1 MLSLRL
7 RQAILLAARHPWA
20 TLALALALVLA
31 ALTYAVGA
39 FDMSTDTGALIS
51 SKTAWRL
58 DESAVEGRFPQQKDA
73 ILVVIDGATPELA
86 EDAAGRLADGLSAD
100 SAHFVLVRRPDGGAF
115 FAREGLLFA
124 PLSEVRDTTAR
135 LIDAQ
140 PLLGPLAADPSLRGI
155 AKALDTAASGAA
167 SGRADPA
174 ATARLAAPLAAIS
187 GAIDGSLAQGSLGGH
202 GGFFSWQRLLAAGAS
217 GQLAAPTRRVILA
230 QPRLQ
235 FGDLQPGE
243 AAVGALRAQAA
254 TLGLDAAHGVHIGI
268 TGEVPLADEEFGS
281 IRDNIGFVGLLMA
294 GAMLIT
300 LFLATGSVREVA
312 AIVTTIIAGLVIT
325 TALGL
330 AVVHRLNLISVAFI
344 PLFVGLGV
352 DFGIQVSVRFNAER
366 HAGAAPMDAL
376 TRMAA
381 AIGAPLL
388 TAAAAVFLALAA
400 FLPTAYVGIAELGVI
415 AGMGMIIAFVLNI
428 TLLPALLMLLHPHEP
443 KHDVAWHGAAPI
455 DRWLETNRRRIL
467 FAFVAAM
474 AISIAILPWV
484 RFDFNPMHLRDPD
497 APAMRAL
504 SDLMRDPDRTPNT
517 ISVLAANPD
526 EAAQLAA
533 RLSRLPEV
541 AQAVSI
547 DSFVPAEQPSKL
559 ALIEDASLLLDAA
572 INPFD
577 LPPPTDDASTR
588 AALTKAAASLSA
600 LATAHAPGGHPDAT
614 GAAAARLSASFT
626 HLAAAS
632 PQARAAAE
640 AMLVQPLSTCL
651 DAIRASLQAGEVS
664 RDTLPQD
671 LRADWVAGDGHALVV
686 VTPAGNSADNEVL
699 RRFTAAVRAIAPHA
713 TGLPVATQEAALT
726 VAMAFVQ
733 AGVLALALV
742 SLLLYGVL
750 RSARE
755 VAFTLAPVVLSG
767 FLTLGS
773 CVVIGLPLNFANIIA
788 FPLLFGVG
796 VAFHIYFVMAW
807 RRGVSN
813 LLETS
818 LARAVVFSALAT
830 GSAFGALWFSHHPGT
845 ASMGLILMISLIWT
859 LICALI
865 FEPALLGPVPEGAL
879 GPEPGDMA

>member
-7 RQAILLAARHPWA
+7 RQAILLAARKPLA
-20 TLALALALVLA
+20 TLGIVAVLVVMALA
-31 ALTYAVGA
+31 YAVSA

-51 SKTAWRL
+51 TRTAWRV
-58 DESAVEGRFPQQKDA
+58 DEAGVEDRFPQQKDA
-73 ILVVIDGATPELA
+73 ILVVVDGATPELA
-86 EDAAGRLADGLSAD
+86 EDAASRLSDALTADTG
-100 SAHFVLVRRPDGGAF
+100 HFVLVRRPDGGPF
-115 FAREGLLFA
+115 FAREGLLFSS
-124 PLSEVRDTTAR
+124 LGEVKDTTQR

-155 AKALDTAASGAA
+155 ARSLDTAATGAVGA
-167 SGRADPA
+167 NTDPDA
-174 ATARLAAPLAAIS
+174 LGRLAAPLASLS
-187 GAIDGSLAQGSLGGH
+187 GAIDRSLAGH
-202 GGFFSWQRLLAAGAS
+202 GGYFSWQRLLAGGNS

-243 AAVGALRAQAA
+243 TAVSELRAHAA
-254 TLGLDAAHGVHIGI
+254 ALGLDAAHGVHIGI

-281 IRDNIGFVGLLMA
+281 IRDNIGFVGALMVA
-294 GAMLIT
+294 AMLIT
-300 LFLATGSVREVA
+300 LFLATGSLREVL
-312 AIVTTIIAGLVIT
+312 AIMTTIVAGLAIT

-330 AVVHRLNLISVAFI
+330 AAVHRLNLISVAFI

-366 HAGAAPMDAL
+366 HAGAEPMEAL

-381 AIGAPLL
+381 AIGEPLL
-388 TAAAAVFLALAA
+388 TAAAAIFLALGA
-400 FLPTAYVGIAELGVI
+400 FLPTAYVGIAELGVM
-415 AGMGMIIAFVLNI
+415 AGVGMIIAFALNI
-428 TLLPALLMLLHPHEP
+428 TLLPALLMLLLPPVP
-443 KHDVAWHGAAPI
+443 KHDVGWHGAAPI
-455 DRWLETNRRRIL
+455 DRWLEVNRGRIL
-467 FAFVAAM
+467 LAFVVAM
-474 AISIAILPWV
+474 AVSIAILPWV
-484 RFDFNPMHLRDPD
+484 RFDFNPMHLRDPN
-497 APAMRAL
+497 APAMRTL

-517 ISVLAANPD
+517 ISVLADNAD
-526 EAAQLAA
+526 AAAALAA
-533 RLSRLPEV
+533 RLSKLPEV
-541 AQAVSI
+541 AQAVSV
-547 DSFVPAEQPSKL
+547 DSYVPADQPGKL
-559 ALIEDASLLLDAA
+559 ALIGDASLLLDAA

-577 LPPPTDDASTR
+577 LPQAADDASTR
-588 AALTKAAASLSA
+588 TALLKAAASLHA
-600 LATAHAPGGHPDAT
+600 LALAHPGDTGTAAGH
-614 GAAAARLSASFT
+614 LSASFAA
-626 HLAAAS
+626 LAAAS
-632 PQARAAAE
+632 PEARARTE
-640 AMLVQPLSTCL
+640 AMLVLPLATCL

-664 RDTLPQD
+664 RATLPQD
-671 LRADWVAGDGHALVV
+671 LREDWVAKDGHALVV
-686 VTPAGNSADNEVL
+686 VTPSGNSADNAVL

-713 TGLPVATQEAALT
+713 TGLPVATQEAART

-742 SLLLYGVL
+742 SLLLYFVL
-750 RSARE
+750 RSIRE

-807 RRGVSN
+807 RRGVSK

-865 FEPALLGPVPEGAL
+865 FEPALLGPVPAGAP
-879 GPEPGDMA
+879 GAEPGDMA

>member
-1 MLSLRL
+1 MLSRRL
-7 RQAILLAARHPWA
+7 RQAILLAARHPLA
-20 TLALALALVLA
+20 TLLLA
-31 ALTYAVGA
+31 AVLVAGALFYTVGA

-51 SKTAWRL
+51 AKTDWRL
-58 DESAVEGRFPQQKDA
+58 DESAVEDRFPQQKDA
-73 ILVVIDGATPELA
+73 ILVVVDGATPELA
-86 EDAAGRLADGLSAD
+86 EDAAARLTDALSSD
-100 SAHFVLVRRPDGGAF
+100 TAHFVLVRRPDGGAF

-124 PLSEVRDTTAR
+124 SLGTVKDTTQR

-155 AKALDTAASGAA
+155 ARALDTAASGAA
-167 SGRADPA
+167 SGHAEPGAID
-174 ATARLAAPLAAIS
+174 RLDTPLASLS
-187 GAIDGSLAQGSLGGH
+187 GAIDGSLAGH
-202 GGFFSWQRLLAAGAS
+202 SGYFSWQRMFGGAGG
-217 GQLAAPTRRVILA
+217 GQMAAPTRRVILA

-243 AAVGALRAQAA
+243 VAVGALRAQAA
-254 TLGLDAAHGVHIGI
+254 ALGLDAAHGVHIGI

-281 IRDNIGFVGLLMA
+281 IRDNIGWVGALMA
-294 GAMLIT
+294 GAMLLT
-300 LFLATGSVREVA
+300 LFLATTSMREVL
-312 AIVTTIIAGLVIT
+312 AIVTTIVAGLAIT
-325 TALGL
+325 TELGL
-330 AVVHRLNLISVAFI
+330 AAVHRLNLISVAFI

-352 DFGIQVSVRFNAER
+352 DFGIQVTVRFNAER
-366 HAGAAPMDAL
+366 HAGAEPMDAL

-381 AIGAPLL
+381 AIGEPLL
-388 TAAAAVFLALAA
+388 TAAAAIFLALGA
-400 FLPTAYVGIAELGVI
+400 FLPTAYVGIAELGII
-415 AGMGMIIAFVLNI
+415 AGVGMIIAFVLNI
-428 TLLPALLMLLHPHEP
+428 TLLPALLILLKPHLP
-443 KHDVAWHGAAPI
+443 RHDVGWHGAEPI

-474 AISIAILPWV
+474 AVSIAILPWV
-484 RFDFNPMHLRDPD
+484 RFDFNPMHLRDPNG
-497 APAMRAL
+497 PAMHTL

-517 ISVLAANPD
+517 ISVLAANAD
-526 EAAQLAA
+526 EANALAS

-541 AQAVSI
+541 AQAVSV

-559 ALIEDASLLLDAA
+559 ALIEDASLLLDPA

-588 AALTKAAASLSA
+588 AALTKAAASLHS
-600 LATAHAPGGHPDAT
+600 LAIAHPGPT
-614 GAAAARLSASFT
+614 GTAAAALAASFT
-626 HLAAAS
+626 RLSAAS
-632 PQARAAAE
+632 PQARAGAE
-640 AMLVQPLSTCL
+640 AMLVRPLGICL

-664 RDTLPQD
+664 RATLPAD
-671 LRADWVAGDGHALVV
+671 LAADWVAKDGHALVV
-686 VTPAGNSADNEVL
+686 VTPAGDSADNGVL
-699 RRFTAAVRAIAPHA
+699 RRFTAAVRAISPHA
-713 TGLPVATQEAALT
+713 TGLPVATQEAART

-742 SLLLYGVL
+742 SLLLYFVL
-750 RSARE
+750 RSVRE

-807 RRGVSN
+807 RRGVAR

-859 LICALI
+859 LVCALI
-865 FEPALLGPVPEGAL
+865 FEPALLGPVPEGAP
-879 GPEPGDMA
+879 GAEPGDMA